1 MFEIDLHRH
10 VPVLRPQ
17 PPGVGKINFF
27 NIPSTFQNMLCC
39 CVKLILL
46 EGLFLSMKCWSHN
59 FALNNYQPLTD
70 FSTVDL
76 NCAGSNNGLGEI
88 STTIF

>member
-1 MFEIDLHRH
+1 
-10 VPVLRPQ
+10 
-17 PPGVGKINFF
+17 
-27 NIPSTFQNMLCC
+27 
-39 CVKLILL
+39 
-46 EGLFLSMKCWSHN
+46 MKWSHN

-88 STTIF
+88 STTIFLKLLQNYFLFKEGYRMAIYVSNMSLEIMKEVLLLCSITSL